1 MSYRSIAGFLVLLAA
16 SAAACLASGPPPAA
30 SAPSDKN
37 AKATPAAATSSNSP
51 DGCGKY
57 KIQSKDQFDACN
69 KKCKD
74 DQQDQQRQCGDP
86 QCQQGIGQGARIC
99 LGKCEE
105 GQTQS
110 RNAKCYKE

>member
-1 MSYRSIAGFLVLLAA
+1 MSYRPLAGFLLLFAG
-16 SAAACLASGPPPAA
+16 SCLSSPPPPASSA
-30 SAPSDKN
+30 STDKS
-37 AKATPAAATSSNSP
+37 AKAPAAADTSSSA

-57 KIQSKDQFDACN
+57 KIQNKEQFDACN

-74 DQQDQQRQCGDP
+74 DQQDLQRQCGDP

-110 RNAKCYKE
+110 RQAKCYKE

>member
-1 MSYRSIAGFLVLLAA
+1 MSYRPLAGFLLLFAG
-16 SAAACLASGPPPAA
+16 SCLASPPPPAS
-30 SAPSDKN
+30 SAPTDKS
-37 AKATPAAATSSNSP
+37 AKAPAAADSASSTA
-51 DGCGKY
+51 DGCGKF
-57 KIQSKDQFDACN
+57 KIQNKDQFEACN

-105 GQTQS
+105 GQTSARQ
-110 RNAKCYKE
+110 AKCYKD